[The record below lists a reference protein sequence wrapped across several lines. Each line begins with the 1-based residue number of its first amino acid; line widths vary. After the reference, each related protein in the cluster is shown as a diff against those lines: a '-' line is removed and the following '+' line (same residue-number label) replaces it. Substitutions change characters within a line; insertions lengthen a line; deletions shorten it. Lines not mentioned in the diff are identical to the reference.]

1 MERPINLSVSVRL
14 CACVAVLFLLGSCVS
29 SQSLVKRTDERLSSC
44 LRVGMTLDAAEICTQ
59 KADLVFFD
67 LKRPPGVR
75 AYRNSAPD
83 VWPVTYSVVLTE
95 LHFSQSGELVSWS
108 SKGSYDGI

>member
-1 MERPINLSVSVRL
+1 
-14 CACVAVLFLLGSCVS
+14 VS
-29 SQSLVKRTDERLSSC
+29 SEVLVKRTDEKLASC
-44 LRVGMTLDAAEICTQ
+44 LRVGMTVVAAEGCTQ

-75 AYRNSAPD
+75 AYRNSAPAA
-83 VWPVTYSVVLTE
+83 WPVTYSVVLTE
-95 LHFSQSGELVSWS
+95 LRFDQAGRLISWS